1 MTTLLW
7 TLLGALTFAVL
18 CCLVGAGLAA
28 WVKRR
33 FPDHDEEDT
42 P

>member
-1 MTTLLW
+1 MSALPW

-33 FPDHDEEDT
+33 FPDHDEDGA